1 MQTLGQQRA
10 EFALE
15 RITISLANKNKDF
28 KKEFKSFSA
37 GVPSMIL
44 MNGFGQALAFMV
56 AKNDEKHRIVFSI
69 LKKWLI
75 QKGFVNSASNTRDF
89 LLNIAQMDQ
98 KEYLAAQKETLALL
112 EWVKR
117 YAAMEAVEA
126 GV

>member
-10 EFALE
+10 AFALE
-15 RITISLANKNKDF
+15 KLTQNLLNKDKDF
-28 KKEFKSFSA
+28 KEEFKSFTA

-56 AKNDEKHRIVFSI
+56 AKKKEEKYYIVFSI
-69 LKKWLI
+69 LKEWLI
-75 QKGFVNSASNTRDF
+75 QKGFANSASNTRDF

-98 KEYLAAQKETLALL
+98 REYLAAQKETLALL

-126 GV
+126 V